1 MHNGTPSRR
10 HEHRAPLLSSVS
22 ALLGALIGGGASLAA
37 AVYTQRCQHRVQ
49 EVAREIAKRE
59 AVYADF
65 VMTAS
70 GLLLDAHVQDRLAL
84 SGDEQRLIGLL
95 NRMRLF
101 APPDVVGEA
110 ETVLRAIIEIS
121 LRPGVDVG
129 QLAKAALSEGLGP
142 DPFLAFSLAC
152 RADLDDVRRT
162 MVPPPKA
169 CRRRRLADMSGLLP
183 RRPELVDGPGVRPAP
198 ADPAWS
204 PGW

>member
-1 MHNGTPSRR
+1 M
-10 HEHRAPLLSSVS
+10 
-22 ALLGALIGGGASLAA
+22 
-37 AVYTQRCQHRVQ
+37 
-49 EVAREIAKRE
+49 
-59 AVYADF
+59 
-65 VMTAS
+65 
-70 GLLLDAHVQDRLAL
+70 

-110 ETVLRAIIEIS
+110 ETMLRAIIEIS

-129 QLAKAALSEGLGP
+129 QLARAALSEGLGP

-169 CRRRRLADMSGLLP
+169 CRRRRRLADMSGLLP
-183 RRPELVDGPGVRPAP
+183 RRPELIDGPGVRPAT

>member
-1 MHNGTPSRR
+1 MHIDP
-10 HEHRAPLLSSVS
+10 PLLISVS
-22 ALLGALIGGGASLAA
+22 ALLGALMGGGASLAA
-37 AVYTQRCQHRVQ
+37 AVYTQRRQHRVQ
-49 EVAREIAKRE
+49 EVARETAKRE

-65 VMTAS
+65 LMTAS

-84 SGDEQRLIGLL
+84 GGDEQRLIGLL

-129 QLAKAALSEGLGP
+129 QLARAALSEGLGP
-142 DPFLAFSLAC
+142 DPLLAFSLAC
-152 RADLDDVRRT
+152 RADLDGVRRT
-162 MVPPPKA
+162 MVPAPKA
-169 CRRRRLADMSGLLP
+169 GRRRRLADMSGLLP
-183 RRPELVDGPGVRPAP
+183 RRPELIDGPGVRPAT